1 MTMMLRLLLIFAC
14 VIASSTIDASTKF
27 TLHRQFESLL
37 QNKEAPPHSARFD
50 KKSNL
55 MRDAQNRM
63 RVFEALAQDLPWSG
77 DALYKAAIIF
87 QHTNTENEPLDNE
100 EFRSQEMHLLTF
112 FILRES
118 RRLLGEDLGPL
129 LGIYRYLKV
138 SGLSMNIELQWER
151 DTLTQKMVISKT
163 NMTDAQRLKLGF
175 PIKLQEVAEHTAM
188 QQRPTLPRKM
198 ERDAELAQ
206 LYTADQQTRSL
217 FKKEEMIFNRYIER
231 VGDAQRRARLYELIS
246 EDILWNE
253 SELYFAA
260 KILNKSP
267 SIVTTNNKKKY
278 QLQENHL
285 LAFFLARQAHIKG
298 HPDTAALMMESMNS
312 YIAASR
318 MLGQFKLQRGEDA
331 NSVCQSDPHVSVEL
345 WGKYEFPFHLG
356 RAVRGMCLQKLT
368 AH

>member
-1 MTMMLRLLLIFAC
+1 MAC
-14 VIASSTIDASTKF
+14 STIDASTKF

-37 QNKEAPPHSARFD
+37 QNKNAPPHSVQFG

-63 RVFEALAQDLPWSG
+63 SVFEALAQDLPWSG
-77 DALYKAAIIF
+77 NALNKAAIIF

-100 EFRSQEMHLLTF
+100 EYRSQEMHLLTF
-112 FILRES
+112 FLLLES
-118 RRLLGEDLGPL
+118 TRLLGEELGPL

-138 SGLSMNIELQWER
+138 SGLPMNIELKWER
-151 DTLTQKMVISKT
+151 NALTQKMVISKT

-175 PIKLQEVAEHTAM
+175 PFKLQEMTEHTTT
-188 QQRPTLPRKM
+188 QQRPTLARKV

-206 LYTADQQTRSL
+206 LYIADQQTRSL

-231 VGDAQRRARLYELIS
+231 VGDAQRRARLYELMS

-285 LAFFLARQAHIKG
+285 LAFFLARQAHTKG
-298 HPDTAALMMESMNS
+298 HPDATALMIESMNS

-318 MLGQFKLQRGEDA
+318 MPGHFKLQHGEDA

-356 RAVRGMCLQKLT
+356 RAVRGMCHQGST
-368 AH
+368 SR

>member
-1 MTMMLRLLLIFAC
+1 M
-14 VIASSTIDASTKF
+14 ASSTIDASTKF
-27 TLHRQFESLL
+27 TAHRHFESLL
-37 QNKEAPPHSARFD
+37 QNKEAPPQSARFD
-50 KKSNL
+50 EKSNL

-63 RVFEALAQDLPWSG
+63 LVFEALAQDLPWSG
-77 DALYKAAIIF
+77 DALDKAAIIF

-100 EFRSQEMHLLTF
+100 AFRSQEMHLLTF
-112 FILRES
+112 FMLRES
-118 RRLLGEDLGPL
+118 RRLLGEELGPL

-138 SGLSMNIELQWER
+138 NGLPMNIELKWER

-175 PIKLQEVAEHTAM
+175 PFKLQEVTEHTAM

-206 LYTADQQTRSL
+206 LYIADQQTRSL

-231 VGDAQRRARLYELIS
+231 VGDAQRRAQLYELIS

-298 HPDTAALMMESMNS
+298 HHDATALMIESMNS

-318 MLGQFKLQRGEDA
+318 MPGQFKLQRGEAA

-356 RAVRGMCLQKLT
+356 RAVRGMCIQKLA